1 MVVEAPEQIEG
12 DDLGSQP
19 AKALELD
26 SEAVVARVR
35 RWEEAVGQR
44 PAIEER
50 ECRDLALERSRQRS
64 HRSDPAVLK
73 SVVLGLC
80 KNVQAQDALEERRVA
95 EGDDA
100 VLIVRELE
108 ADRDRPTFDF
118 SRACV
123 KSSDSLL
130 GESVDRT
137 GERLEPVGVRKILI
151 LLLVPLALGSSPAG
165 GSDLTQLVGTVGP
178 GFTID
183 LADANGKHVDVL
195 TAGRYEFVVHDLSDV
210 HNFALGSITTNTR
223 LFTGG
228 IEFVG
233 DETFTLDLTPGSYA
247 YACSAHPDTMNGR
260 FRVLAATP
268 SPVPTKPLS
277 AKVTAGAVSL
287 SAKAVTAG
295 AYKLTVADRS
305 RSRNF
310 HVVGPG
316 VNKRTGKTFTGSVT
330 WRVDLVAGKYKFGS
344 DPRLTGRLVVR
355 NG

>member
-1 MVVEAPEQIEG
+1 
-12 DDLGSQP
+12 
-19 AKALELD
+19 
-26 SEAVVARVR
+26 
-35 RWEEAVGQR
+35 
-44 PAIEER
+44 
-50 ECRDLALERSRQRS
+50 
-64 HRSDPAVLK
+64 VLK
-73 SVVLGLC
+73 SVMLRLC
-80 KNVQAQDALEERRVA
+80 QYVQAQHALEERRVA

-100 VLIVRELE
+100 VLIVGELE

-123 KSSDSLL
+123 KSSDPLL
-130 GESVDRT
+130 GESVDQTR
-137 GERLEPVGVRKILI
+137 GGLEPVGVRKILL

-195 TAGRYEFVVHDLSDV
+195 TEGRYQFVVHDLSDV
-210 HNFALGSITTNTR
+210 HNFALGNATTNTR

-233 DETFTLDLTPGSYA
+233 DETFTLDLAPGSYV

-260 FRVLAATP
+260 FRVLATTPPPVATKTL
-268 SPVPTKPLS
+268 SARVTSKAVLLS
-277 AKVTAGAVSL
+277 AKV
-287 SAKAVTAG
+287 VTAG
-295 AYKLTVADRS
+295 PYKLTVADRS

-310 HVVGPG
+310 HVVGAG
-316 VNKRTGKTFTGSVT
+316 VNKRTGKAFTGSVT
-330 WRVDLVAGKYKFGS
+330 WRLELAAGKYKFGS

-355 NG
+355 G